1 MAKSLKTTIREYVS
15 NEHIAKRYIRS
26 DEADKMFKYKN
37 YNILDLAFA
46 AGAVYQLPKITL
58 IKQKK
63 LEDYMRHLYKVP
75 GTGKYVQKKYVRVGE
90 GSIMYSIGRHR
101 FIEMARNA
109 GAVYK
114 ITGMVLINL
123 DIFDEY
129 MEQLRYVGKKCI

>member
-15 NEHIAKRYIRS
+15 NEHIAKRYIRP
-26 DEADKMFKYKN
+26 DEADKMFKYKD

-46 AGAVYQLPKITL
+46 AGAVYQLPKIIL

-129 MEQLRYVGKKCI
+129 MEQFREQAT